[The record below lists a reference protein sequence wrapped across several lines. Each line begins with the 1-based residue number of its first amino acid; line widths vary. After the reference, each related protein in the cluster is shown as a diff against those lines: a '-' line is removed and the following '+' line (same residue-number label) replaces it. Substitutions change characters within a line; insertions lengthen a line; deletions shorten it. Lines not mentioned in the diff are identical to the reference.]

1 MQGQMKII
9 LMFVIT
15 LFIGLV
21 YTIVYLLRRM
31 QKSNGEN
38 IELMKRYEKLLS
50 ENIYR
55 VLL

>member
-21 YTIVYLLRRM
+21 YTIAYLLRRM